1 MLVKPKPWLSY
12 NSGGYLYS
20 RSWAMRFKDS
30 REQEVYLRHASEAGQ
45 LELIFAG
52 LDVLSSTPWKINR
65 KVFDVVLEVWNSG
78 KRFAKIPPAVP
89 DEPEPQRPD
98 NFEFDKAAK
107 TVYIERQ
114 KMWMQNKAANHS
126 DRCSV
131 NYKIEIARAV
141 SIVRVTISDT
151 LLTQAQFLGDTI
163 YLPHNVDFRGRAYPI
178 PPHLS
183 HIGDDLSRGLLLFDE
198 AKPLGVRGL
207 RWLKIHL
214 ANLYGYDKANFDE
227 RVEFVHEHLED
238 IFDSAERPLEG
249 RQWWR
254 KADDPWQCLATC
266 IELSNALKSPVP
278 EEYECA
284 LPIHQDGTCNGLQ
297 HYAALGGDAEGAA
310 QVNLAAADRP
320 SDVYTYVARMVED
333 AIKRDIEKGHEY
345 AKLLSG
351 KISRKVVKQTVRQ

>member
-1 MLVKPKPWLSY
+1 M
-12 NSGGYLYS
+12 
-20 RSWAMRFKDS
+20 
-30 REQEVYLRHASEAGQ
+30 
-45 LELIFAG
+45 
-52 LDVLSSTPWKINR
+52 
-65 KVFDVVLEVWNSG
+65 
-78 KRFAKIPPAVP
+78 
-89 DEPEPQRPD
+89 
-98 NFEFDKAAK
+98 
-107 TVYIERQ
+107 
-114 KMWMQNKAANHS
+114 
-126 DRCSV
+126 
-131 NYKIEIARAV
+131 
-141 SIVRVTISDT
+141 
-151 LLTQAQFLGDTI
+151 
-163 YLPHNVDFRGRAYPI
+163 DFRGRAYPI

-320 SDVYTYVARMVED
+320 SDVYTYVARMVEESIQKD
-333 AIKRDIEKGHEY
+333 LENGVQMAQT
-345 AKLLSG
+345 LLG
-351 KISRKVVKQTVRQ
+351 KISRKVVKQTVRSASIGEWYASDPSA